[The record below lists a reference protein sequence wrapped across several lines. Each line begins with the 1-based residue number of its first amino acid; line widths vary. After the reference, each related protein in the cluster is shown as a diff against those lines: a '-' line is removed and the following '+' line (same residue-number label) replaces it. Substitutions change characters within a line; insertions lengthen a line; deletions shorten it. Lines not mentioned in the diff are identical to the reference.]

1 MKIIQFKTPGDPSV
15 LDYVEVPTPEPR
27 EGEVLVKA
35 QAIGVGM
42 PDIMIRRGTYNW
54 MPPLPGTPGTEMSG
68 VVEKIGAGVKNLRLG
83 QRVVV
88 SARDRP
94 HRGGC
99 YAEYNATPES
109 SAYALPDGADLDQ
122 AAALANYQVAYH
134 LLYDCIAL
142 RQGQSILIQGAA
154 GGTGSALV
162 DLAHRAGHDVIGIC
176 SGAAK
181 ADFVKGFGVKHVID
195 RQSQNIGEAVA
206 AATRGRGVDFI
217 MDFAGGPDFVK
228 NFAMLAPYGTVV
240 SYGQLAGKP
249 KDDVYVALRAQAAK
263 NLALRVFSMHVY
275 DHWREPQQEGM
286 RWLIERLGRGEIRPR
301 IHATLPLAEARR
313 AHELFES
320 GAVMGKLLLKP

>member
-1 MKIIQFKTPGDPSV
+1 MKLVQFKTPGPPSV
-15 LDYVEVPTPEPR
+15 LEIVEVPKPVPQA
-27 EGEVLVKA
+27 GEVLVRA

-42 PDIMIRRGTYNW
+42 PDVMIRRGTYNW

-68 VVEKIGAGVKNLRLG
+68 IVEAVGPGVTRLRAG

-99 YAEYNATPES
+99 YAEYNATPEVS
-109 SAYALPDGADLDQ
+109 VYPLPDGADMDQ

-134 LLYDCIAL
+134 LLYDCIAFK
-142 RQGQSILIQGAA
+142 QGQSVLIQGAA

-162 DLAHRAGHDVIGIC
+162 DLARHAGLEVIGIGG
-176 SGAAK
+176 GAAK
-181 ADFVKGFGVKHVID
+181 LEFIKSLGVAHVID
-195 RQSQNIGEAVA
+195 RKRDDIAASVA

-249 KDDVYVALRAQAAK
+249 RDDVYGALRAVAAK

-275 DHWREPQQEGM
+275 DHWREPQQAGM

-301 IHATLPLAEARR
+301 IDRALPLAEARR

>member
-1 MKIIQFKTPGDPSV
+1 MKIIQFKSPGPPAV
-15 LDYVEVPTPEPR
+15 LDYVEVPTPEPK
-27 EGEVLVKA
+27 EGEVLVRA
-35 QAIGVGM
+35 HAIGVGM

-68 VVEKIGAGVKNLRLG
+68 VIEKLGPGVTTLREG

-99 YAEYNATPES
+99 YAEYNATPAS
-109 SAYALPDGADLDQ
+109 SVYPLPEAADMDQ

-134 LLYDCIAL
+134 LLHDCSAL
-142 RQGQSILIQGAA
+142 KKGQSVLIQGAA

-162 DLAHRAGHDVIGIC
+162 DLARYLELDVIGTC
-176 SGAAK
+176 AGTEKVA
-181 ADFVKGFGVKHVID
+181 FVKNLGVATVID
-195 RQSQNIGEAVA
+195 RKTQDIAAAVA
-206 AATRGRGVDFI
+206 EATQGKGVDCI
-217 MDFAGGPDFVK
+217 MDFVGGPDFVR

-249 KDDVYVALRAQAAK
+249 KDDVYAALRAQAAK
-263 NLALRVFSMHVY
+263 NLALRVFSIHIY
-275 DHWREPQQEGM
+275 DHWRAPMQAGM
-286 RWLIERLGRGEIRPR
+286 RWLVERLGKGEIKPR
-301 IHATLPLAEARR
+301 ISKAMPLAEARA

-320 GAVMGKLLLKP
+320 GKVMGKLLLRP

>member
-1 MKIIQFKTPGDPSV
+1 MKLAQFKTPGPSSV
-15 LDYVEVPTPEPR
+15 LEIVEVPKPEPR
-27 EGEVLVKA
+27 EGEVLVRA
-35 QAIGVGM
+35 AAIGVGM

-68 VVEKIGAGVKNLRLG
+68 IIEAVGPGVTRLRAG

-99 YAEYNATPES
+99 YAEYNATPEAS
-109 SAYALPDGADLDQ
+109 VYPLPDGADMDQ

-134 LLYDCIAL
+134 LLYDCVAFKK
-142 RQGQSILIQGAA
+142 GQSVLIQGAA

-162 DLAHRAGHDVIGIC
+162 DLALHAGLEIIGIGG
-176 SGAAK
+176 GAAK
-181 ADFVKGFGVKHVID
+181 LDFIKSLGVAHVID
-195 RQSQNIGEAVA
+195 RKRDDIAASVS
-206 AATRGRGVDFI
+206 AATRGKGVDFV

-249 KDDVYVALRAQAAK
+249 KDDVYAALRAPAAK

-275 DHWREPQQEGM
+275 DHWPEPRQAGM
-286 RWLIERLGRGEIRPR
+286 RWLIERLGRGEIKPR
-301 IHATLPLAEARR
+301 IDRALPLAQARQ

-320 GAVMGKLLLKP
+320 GDVMGKLLLKP

>member
-1 MKIIQFKTPGDPSV
+1 MKIIQFKTPGPASV
-15 LDYVEVPTPEPR
+15 LEYMDVPTPEPKQ
-27 EGEVLVKA
+27 GEVLVRA
-35 QAIGVGM
+35 HAIGVGM
-42 PDIMIRRGTYNW
+42 PDVLIRRGVYNW
-54 MPPLPGTPGTEMSG
+54 MPPLPAAPGTEMSG
-68 VVEKIGAGVKNLRLG
+68 IVEKLGPGVTRFKVG

-99 YAEYNATPES
+99 YAEYNATPENS
-109 SAYALPDGADLDQ
+109 VYALPDGADMDQ

-134 LLYDCIAL
+134 LLYDCIAFKP
-142 RQGQSILIQGAA
+142 GQSVLVQGAA

-162 DLAHRAGHDVIGIC
+162 DVGRSAGLKVIGLC

-181 ADFVKGFGVKHVID
+181 MDFVKSLGVAQVID
-195 RQSQNIGEAVA
+195 RLRDDIAESVKAGTE
-206 AATRGRGVDFI
+206 RRGVDFI
-217 MDFAGGPDFVK
+217 MDFAGGPDFAR

-249 KDDVYVALRAQAAK
+249 PGDIYAALRAQSAK
-263 NLALRVFSMHVY
+263 NLGLRIFSIHIY
-275 DHWREPQQEGM
+275 DHWREPMQAGM

-301 IHATLPLAEARR
+301 IYERLPLAEARR

-320 GAVMGKLLLKP
+320 GEVMGKLLLRP

>member
-15 LDYVEVPTPEPR
+15 LDYVDVQTPEPR

-35 QAIGVGM
+35 RAIGVGM
-42 PDIMIRRGTYNW
+42 PDIMIRRGVYNW

-68 VVEKIGAGVKNLRLG
+68 IVEKVGPNVKSIRPG

-99 YAEYNATPES
+99 YAEFNATPENS
-109 SAYALPDGADLDQ
+109 VYVLPDGADMDQ

-142 RQGQSILIQGAA
+142 KKGQSVLIQGAA

-162 DLAHRAGHDVIGIC
+162 DLARHAGLEIIATCG
-176 SGAAK
+176 GAAK
-181 ADFVKGFGVKHVID
+181 VDFVKGLGVPHVVD
-195 RQSQNIGEAVA
+195 RNRDDIAAAVA
-206 AATRGRGVDFI
+206 AATRGKGVDFI

-228 NFAMLAPYGTVV
+228 NFDMLAPYGTVV

-249 KDDVYVALRAQAAK
+249 KDDVYGALRARAGK

-275 DHWREPQQEGM
+275 DHWREPQQAGM
-286 RWLIERLGRGEIRPR
+286 RWLIERLGRGEIKPQIDRV
-301 IHATLPLAEARR
+301 LPLTEAQQ

-320 GAVMGKLLLKP
+320 GAVMGKLLLRP

>member
-1 MKIIQFKTPGDPSV
+1 MKLVQFKTPGPASV
-15 LDYVEVPTPEPR
+15 LEIVEVPKPEPKA
-27 EGEVLVKA
+27 GEVLVRA
-35 QAIGVGM
+35 VAIGVGM

-68 VVEKIGAGVKNLRLG
+68 IVEATGPGVTRFHPG
-83 QRVVV
+83 ERVVV

-109 SAYALPDGADLDQ
+109 SVYALPDGADMDQ

-134 LLYDCIAL
+134 LLYDCVAFTP
-142 RQGQSILIQGAA
+142 GQWILIQGAA

-162 DLAHRAGHDVIGIC
+162 DLARHAGLRVIGIGGGPDKIAFIK
-176 SGAAK
+176 SL
-181 ADFVKGFGVKHVID
+181 GVEHAID
-195 RQSQNIGEAVA
+195 RKRDDIAAAVA
-206 AATRGRGVDFI
+206 TATGGKGIDVI

-240 SYGQLAGKP
+240 SYGQLAGRP
-249 KDDVYVALRAQAAK
+249 KDDVYSALRGAAAK

-275 DHWREPQQEGM
+275 DHWPEPRQKGM
-286 RWLIERLGRGEIRPR
+286 RWLIERLARGEIRPR
-301 IHATLPLAEARR
+301 IDRALPLEQVRH

-320 GAVMGKLLLKP
+320 GAVMGKLLLRS

>member
-1 MKIIQFKTPGDPSV
+1 MKIIQFKTPGPSSV
-15 LDYVEVPTPEPR
+15 LDYVDVPKPEPR
-27 EGEVLVKA
+27 EGEVLVRA

-68 VVEKIGAGVKNLRLG
+68 VVEKVGPGVKSLRVG

-99 YAEYNATPES
+99 YAEYNATPEG
-109 SAYALPDGADLDQ
+109 SAYALPDGADMDQ

-134 LLYDCIAL
+134 LLYDCVAFEK
-142 RQGQSILIQGAA
+142 GQSVLIQGAA

-162 DLAHRAGHDVIGIC
+162 DLALHAGLKVIGTCGGATKVAFVKSLGVEQAIDRTRQDI
-176 SGAAK
+176 GAA
-181 ADFVKGFGVKHVID
+181 
-195 RQSQNIGEAVA
+195 VA
-206 AATRGRGVDFI
+206 EITRGKGVDII
-217 MDFAGGPDFVK
+217 MDFAAGPEFVK

-240 SYGQLAGKP
+240 SYGQLAGRP
-249 KDDVYVALRAQAAK
+249 KEDVYAALRAQAAK

-275 DHWREPQQEGM
+275 DHWPEPRQAGM
-286 RWLIERLGRGEIRPR
+286 RWLIERLGKGEIKPR
-301 IHATLPLAEARR
+301 IDRRMPLAEARR
-313 AHELFES
+313 AHDLFES
-320 GAVMGKLLLKP
+320 GEVMGKLLLTP

>member
-1 MKIIQFKTPGDPSV
+1 MKIVQFKTPGPPSV
-15 LDYVEVPTPEPR
+15 LEYMEVPTPEPQA
-27 EGEVLVKA
+27 GEVLVRA
-35 QAIGVGM
+35 AAIGVGM
-42 PDIMIRRGTYNW
+42 PDVMIRRGVYNW
-54 MPPLPGTPGTEMSG
+54 MPPLPAAPGTEMSG
-68 VVEKIGAGVKNLRLG
+68 VVEKIGPGVTRFKPG

-99 YAEYNATPES
+99 YAEYNATPEIS
-109 SAYALPDGADLDQ
+109 VYPLPDGADLDQ

-134 LLYDCIAL
+134 LLYDCISFKK
-142 RQGQSILIQGAA
+142 GQSVLVQGAA

-162 DLAHRAGHDVIGIC
+162 DLTRGAGLQVIGIC

-181 ADFVKGFGVKHVID
+181 IDFVKSFGVETVID
-195 RQSQNIGEAVA
+195 RQCEDIGAAVK
-206 AATRGRGVDFI
+206 AATGGKGVDFI
-217 MDFAGGPDFVK
+217 MDFAGGPEFIK
-228 NFAMLAPYGTVV
+228 NFAMLAPYGVLV

-275 DHWREPQQEGM
+275 DHWREPQQAGM

-301 IHATLPLAEARR
+301 IYDRDAAR
-313 AHELFES
+313 AHALFES
-320 GAVMGKLLLKP
+320 GKVTGKLLLRP